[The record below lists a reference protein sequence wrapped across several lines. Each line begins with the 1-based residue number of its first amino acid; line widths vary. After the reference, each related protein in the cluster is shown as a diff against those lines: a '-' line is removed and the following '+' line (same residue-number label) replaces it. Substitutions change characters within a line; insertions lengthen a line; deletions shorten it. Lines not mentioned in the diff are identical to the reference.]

1 MYAIYVYIYMVTF
14 TSNILQM
21 LAYIYPHLVWKK
33 TPKTSTLLHGFKTI
47 NCILYLDSC
56 IGI

>member
-21 LAYIYPHLVWKK
+21 LAYIYPHLAEKDSK
-33 TPKTSTLLHGFKTI
+33 DI
-47 NCILYLDSC
+47 NVAAWFQDH
-56 IGI
+56 